1 MRDSFVGFA
10 LVGLLAACGEHN
22 GDESPETETICQ
34 KINPCENGGMCAS
47 VPDGSFTC
55 TCVDNWSGDRCN
67 KVNAR
72 SYNLVKTVEPALI
85 PLLVRRNALVT
96 ETGPGVLARLRLTR
110 ARRAI
115 ATHAEVMVV
124 VKKSRTEALHVAAQ
138 IIGVAL
144 DVTKV
149 NARNCNPAKT
159 AERAPTHRTEALCAV
174 ACLNG
179 VETFAS

>member
-1 MRDSFVGFA
+1 MGTNRPKRKQSVRKLIPVKTVECA
-10 LVGLLAACGEHN
+10 PAYR
-22 GDESPETETICQ
+22 TEVSHARAWITGVVID
-34 KINPCENGGMCAS
+34 
-47 VPDGSFTC
+47 VT
-55 TCVDNWSGDRCN
+55 

-159 AERAPTHRTEALCAV
+159 AERAPTHRTEVSHARDRKSTRLNSSHVATSYAV
-174 ACLNG
+174 FC
-179 VETFAS
+179 VKKTKIST